1 MNDRSYDIYGRP
13 IIVQDVTTTTSVTGL
28 VTAKTTKKQTLS
40 VETGVTSGTKLQV
53 VNVTTGD
60 ILVDNVGSYT
70 ASTGKVSLV
79 GFKSDEGK
87 VIKLSVLPAN
97 ASAIVPEREYILA
110 QDNTRLSAKG
120 LSTTATN

>member
-1 MNDRSYDIYGRP
+1 M
-13 IIVQDVTTTTSVTGL
+13 
-28 VTAKTTKKQTLS
+28 
-40 VETGVTSGTKLQV
+40 TSGTKLQV
-53 VNVTTGD
+53 INVTTGD

-70 ASTGKVSLV
+70 AATGKVSLV

-97 ASAIVPEREYILA
+97 ASAIVPTREYILQ